1 MNGALLEYIEKG
13 ADDEENITQHFNSM
27 LFFGVLIF
35 FVALGTAAWAAPSFI
50 PATNSP
56 ANEFTGGFAQ
66 HKGRITQAGYGRIVL
81 EDPNVLTRQQ
91 LPEGAKA
98 FEVFLVDENTQITDA
113 RGIPVALESLEPLS
127 WALVEVDYYD
137 DRNDE
142 PYPAATRICAIDL
155 QTHLDAMEPPQFLE

>member
-1 MNGALLEYIEKG
+1 MKPQNFKLSRRFLA
-13 ADDEENITQHFNSM
+13 
-27 LFFGVLIF
+27 
-35 FVALGTAAWAAPSFI
+35 FVALLLLFVSLGTIAWAAPSFI

-66 HKGRITQAGYGRIVL
+66 HKGRVTQAGYGRIVL
-81 EDPNVLTRQQ
+81 EDPGVLTRQQ

-98 FEVFLVDENTQITDA
+98 FEVFLVNENTQITDA
-113 RGIPVALESLEPLS
+113 RGNSVELESLEPLS

-155 QTHLDAMEPPQFLE
+155 QTHLDAMESPQSLE

>member
-1 MNGALLEYIEKG
+1 MKPQNFKLSRRFLA
-13 ADDEENITQHFNSM
+13 
-27 LFFGVLIF
+27 
-35 FVALGTAAWAAPSFI
+35 FVALLLLFVGLGTIAWAAPSFI

-66 HKGRITQAGYGRIVL
+66 HKGRVTQAGYGRIVL
-81 EDPNVLTRQQ
+81 EDPGVLTRQQ

-98 FEVFLVDENTQITDA
+98 FEVFLVNENTQITDA
-113 RGIPVALESLEPLS
+113 RGNPVELESLEPLS

-155 QTHLDAMEPPQFLE
+155 QTHLDAMEPPQSLE